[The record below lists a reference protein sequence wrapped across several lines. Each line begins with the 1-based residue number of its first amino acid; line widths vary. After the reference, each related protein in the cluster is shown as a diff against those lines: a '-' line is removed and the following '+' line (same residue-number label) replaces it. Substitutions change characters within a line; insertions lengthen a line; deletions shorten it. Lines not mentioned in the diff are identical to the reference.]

1 MGFLD
6 KLLGRKKDESAEGMQ
21 SAPPP
26 ASLPADEPHEHSQE
40 EGEQTPGEGEHSHDR

>member
-6 KLLGRKKDESAEGMQ
+6 KLLGRKSDAGESTQ

-26 ASLPADEPHEHSQE
+26 ASPPADDGHDHSHGDGEHDHSHE
-40 EGEQTPGEGEHSHDR
+40 GEGEHTH